1 MSFSRHHFTNHW
13 DGILLINS
21 VKVYRKQRKIFA
33 KLFAIKTCI
42 YAIDEYLIV
51 LVNGTFENNVGIQGI
66 PGGVK
71 KLCGMYAILYIIS
84 KYLKKNAAAMMCKR
98 YLKIGVIH
106 AYQTWTMNIYED
118 IAPHRCAKLRLLNSL
133 KKTKKMEFLWSLD
146 VLFFDEMGQCS
157 VEILATFDIIS
168 QKVRNINIC
177 FGGVLIIFSVDHT
190 QIQPIRGQP
199 FLASSHVIP
208 CFKMVTLKHYI
219 RSVNYVPFKC
229 IQQIARY
236 KYKILEEE
244 P

>member
-84 KYLKKNAAAMMCKR
+84 KGLKKNATAIMCKWD
-98 YLKIGVIH
+98 LKIGVIH
-106 AYQTWTMNIYED
+106 AYQTWTITIDENIT
-118 IAPHRCAKLRLLNSL
+118 PHCCDKLGLLNSL
-133 KKTKKMEFLWSLD
+133 KKPKKMELL
-146 VLFFDEMGQCS
+146 
-157 VEILATFDIIS
+157 
-168 QKVRNINIC
+168 
-177 FGGVLIIFSVDHT
+177 
-190 QIQPIRGQP
+190 
-199 FLASSHVIP
+199 
-208 CFKMVTLKHYI
+208 
-219 RSVNYVPFKC
+219 
-229 IQQIARY
+229 
-236 KYKILEEE
+236 
-244 P
+244 